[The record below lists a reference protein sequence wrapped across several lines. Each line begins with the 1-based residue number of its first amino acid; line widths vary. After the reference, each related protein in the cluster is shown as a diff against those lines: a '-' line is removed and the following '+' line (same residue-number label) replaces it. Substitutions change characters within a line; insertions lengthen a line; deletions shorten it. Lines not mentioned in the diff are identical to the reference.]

1 MKTKVIHC
9 KLSKNNI
16 ETMERFCKAFDIT
29 NEATGQTVT
38 NKSLLYVYVFMF
50 LIRKHE
56 VLYLGDV
63 VKMPSKIYHYLN
75 AMYKED
81 VDLISKVPEGDTGF
95 SARIDE
101 DLHDSILLVLKEL
114 GSKSMT
120 NVIKAFLNHLEDYM
134 KRTKTWL

>member
-1 MKTKVIHC
+1 M
-9 KLSKNNI
+9 
-16 ETMERFCKAFDIT
+16 
-29 NEATGQTVT
+29 
-38 NKSLLYVYVFMF
+38 
-50 LIRKHE
+50 
-56 VLYLGDV
+56 LYLGDV

-81 VDLISKVPEGDTGF
+81 VDLVSKVAEGDTGF